1 MSREGE
7 IDLSELAGEAPA
19 ATLVLSRT
27 EGDARAIR
35 RFRLVGVAGP
45 FASKTWPST
54 AERCAL
60 GAHPSN
66 DLVLD
71 DPTVSRF
78 HAEITVEARGVRV
91 RDLGSANGTFV
102 DGTPISD
109 AWARPGSLLRL
120 GRSELR
126 LELDSE
132 SNRVPLS
139 PHGEFGSLVGASAA
153 MRATFAVL
161 AKASA
166 SDATIL
172 LEGETGTGKERAAES
187 IHAASPRR
195 DAPFLV
201 IDCSAIPANLL
212 ESELFGHEKGAFTG
226 ASARR
231 VGVFEEASG
240 GTVFLDEVGELPL
253 DLQPK
258 LLRVLERREVRR
270 VGANAPLAVD
280 VRLVAATNRDLRAEV
295 NAGRF
300 RSDLYFRLAVVKVT
314 LPPLRQR
321 PDDLPVLV
329 ERIVRGLG
337 HGEAAARLLTPA
349 FMAALARASWPGNV
363 RELRNYLER
372 CLVLEDDSPVE
383 DASHATTAPGEG
395 VAVDATKTY
404 ADARR
409 IALDDFERRYA
420 QALLALHQGKV
431 AAAARAADMD
441 RVYLYKLL
449 HKHGLKR

>member
-1 MSREGE
+1 
-7 IDLSELAGEAPA
+7 
-19 ATLVLSRT
+19 
-27 EGDARAIR
+27 
-35 RFRLVGVAGP
+35 
-45 FASKTWPST
+45 
-54 AERCAL
+54 
-60 GAHPSN
+60 
-66 DLVLD
+66 
-71 DPTVSRF
+71 
-78 HAEITVEARGVRV
+78 
-91 RDLGSANGTFV
+91 
-102 DGTPISD
+102 
-109 AWARPGSLLRL
+109 
-120 GRSELR
+120 
-126 LELDSE
+126 
-132 SNRVPLS
+132 VPLS
-139 PHGEFGSLVGASAA
+139 PHGEFGSLVGASAS

-231 VGVFEEASG
+231 IGVFEEASG

-321 PDDLPVLV
+321 PDDIPVLV

-337 HGEAAARLLTPA
+337 HSEAAARLLTPA
-349 FMAALARASWPGNV
+349 FMAALTRASWPGNV

-383 DASHATTAPGEG
+383 DATDAGAARGEG
-395 VAVDATKTY
+395 AAIDASKTY

-449 HKHGLKR
+449 HKHGLRR